1 MRYSNKR
8 LFLFSLFSSILITII
23 SLGFPIINGQSDNN
37 NNNNNNNKLTIIFLD
52 VGQGD
57 SILIIFPN
65 QKTILIDGGE
75 HDQSDTILSLL
86 KEYNIEKID
95 NVVATHPHA
104 DHIGGLLNIIQN
116 VPIGKIYDTGQEH
129 NTQTFENYLDLI
141 ESKRIPF
148 NLARENNEIDD
159 LDSKV
164 DIKIL
169 NPPEPLF
176 VGTGNDI
183 NDNSIVLKLTYSNF
197 SILFTGDIGEI
208 PEERLVSNE
217 NIIKDIDILKVP
229 HHGSK
234 YSSTVEFL
242 QTVNPQIAVISVGED
257 NRYGHPHL
265 ETLERLENQES
276 IKHIFRTDIDGTII
290 LITDGSQYAMKS
302 LDTNEIIH
310 YILN

>member
-1 MRYSNKR
+1 MRYNNNE
-8 LFLFSLFSSILITII
+8 LFLLSLFFTTTALITII
-23 SLGFPIINGQSDNN
+23 SLGFPIINAESIDNN
-37 NNNNNNNKLTIIFLD
+37 NNELTIIFLG

-57 SILIIFPN
+57 STLIIFPN
-65 QKTILIDGGE
+65 QKTMLIDGGE
-75 HDQSDTILSLL
+75 RGQSDTIISILE
-86 KEYNIEKID
+86 EYNIEKI
-95 NVVATHPHA
+95 NSVVATHPHT
-104 DHIGGLLNIIQN
+104 DHIGGLLGIIQN
-116 VPIGKIYDTGQEH
+116 VPIDKIYDSGQEH

-183 NDNSIVLKLTYSNF
+183 NDNSIVLKLSYGNF
-197 SILFTGDIGEI
+197 SILMTGDIGEI
-208 PEERLVSNE
+208 PEERLVVNNE
-217 NIIKDIDILKVP
+217 NIKNIDILKVP

-234 YSSTVEFL
+234 FSSTIEFL
-242 QTVNPQIAVISVGED
+242 HSVNPQIAIISVGEN
-257 NRYGHPHL
+257 NRYGHPDL

-276 IKHIFRTDIDGTII
+276 IDHIFRTDIDGTTI
-290 LITDGSQYAMKS
+290 LITDGNQYAMKS

>member
-1 MRYSNKR
+1 MRYSNK
-8 LFLFSLFSSILITII
+8 LFLFSFFTIALITII
-23 SLGFPIINGQSDNN
+23 SLGFSIINAQPDNK
-37 NNNNNNNKLTIIFLD
+37 NNNNNKLIIIFLD

-65 QKTILIDGGE
+65 QKTMLIDGGDR
-75 HDQSDTILSLL
+75 DQSDSILSLL

-116 VPIGKIYDTGQEH
+116 VPIGKIYDSGQEH

-148 NLARENNEIDD
+148 SLARENNEIDD
-159 LDSKV
+159 IDSKV
-164 DIKIL
+164 DIKIV

-176 VGTGNDI
+176 TGTGNDI
-183 NDNSIVLKLTYSNF
+183 NDNSIVLKLTYGNF
-197 SILFTGDIGEI
+197 SILLTGDIGEI
-208 PEERLVSNE
+208 SEERLVN
-217 NIIKDIDILKVP
+217 NKNIKDIDILKVA

-234 YSSTVEFL
+234 YSSTKEFL
-242 QTVNPQIAVISVGED
+242 QSVNPQIAVILVGEN

-276 IKHIFRTDIDGTII
+276 IQHIFRTDIDGTII
-290 LITDGSQYAMKS
+290 LITDGNQYAMKS
-302 LDTNEIIH
+302 LDTNEIIY

>member
-1 MRYSNKR
+1 MRYSNK
-8 LFLFSLFSSILITII
+8 LFLFSFFTIALITII
-23 SLGFPIINGQSDNN
+23 SLGLPIINGQSD
-37 NNNNNNNKLTIIFLD
+37 NNNNNKLTIIFLD

-116 VPIGKIYDTGQEH
+116 VPIGKIYDSGQEH

-148 NLARENNEIDD
+148 SLARENIEIDD

-176 VGTGNDI
+176 VRTGNDI

-234 YSSTVEFL
+234 YSSTKEFL
-242 QTVNPQIAVISVGED
+242 QSVNPQIAVISVGEN

-276 IKHIFRTDIDGTII
+276 IEHIFRTDIDGTII

>member
-1 MRYSNKR
+1 MRYSNK
-8 LFLFSLFSSILITII
+8 LFLFSFFTIALITII
-23 SLGFPIINGQSDNN
+23 SLGFSIINAQPDNN
-37 NNNNNNNKLTIIFLD
+37 NNNNNELTIIFPD

-65 QKTILIDGGE
+65 QKTMLIDGGDR
-75 HDQSDTILSLL
+75 DQSDSILSLL

-116 VPIGKIYDTGQEH
+116 VSIGKIYDSGQEH

-148 NLARENNEIDD
+148 SLARENNEIDD
-159 LDSKV
+159 IDSKV
-164 DIKIL
+164 DIKIV

-176 VGTGNDI
+176 TGTGNDI
-183 NDNSIVLKLTYSNF
+183 NDNSIVLKLTYGNF
-197 SILFTGDIGEI
+197 SILLTGDIGEI
-208 PEERLVSNE
+208 SEERLVN
-217 NIIKDIDILKVP
+217 NRNIKDIDILKVA

-234 YSSTVEFL
+234 YSSTKEFL
-242 QTVNPQIAVISVGED
+242 QSVNPQIAVILVGEN

-265 ETLERLENQES
+265 ETLERLENQEN
-276 IKHIFRTDIDGTII
+276 IQHIFRTDIDGTII
-290 LITDGSQYAMKS
+290 LITDGNQYAMKS
-302 LDTNEIIH
+302 LDTYEIIYH
-310 YILN
+310 ILN

>member
-1 MRYSNKR
+1 MRYSNK
-8 LFLFSLFSSILITII
+8 LFLFSFFTIALITII
-23 SLGFPIINGQSDNN
+23 SLGLPIINAQYD
-37 NNNNNNNKLTIIFLD
+37 NNNNKLTIIFLD

-65 QKTILIDGGE
+65 QKTMLIDGGD
-75 HDQSDTILSLL
+75 HDQFDTILSLL
-86 KEYNIEKID
+86 EEYNIEKID

-104 DHIGGLLNIIQN
+104 DHIGGLLNIIQK

-234 YSSTVEFL
+234 YSSTKEFL
-242 QTVNPQIAVISVGED
+242 QSVNPQIAVISVGEN

>member
-1 MRYSNKR
+1 MRYSNK
-8 LFLFSLFSSILITII
+8 LFLFSFFTIALITII
-23 SLGFPIINGQSDNN
+23 LLGFSIINAQPD
-37 NNNNNNNKLTIIFLD
+37 NNNNNNNKLIIIFLD

-65 QKTILIDGGE
+65 QKTMLIDGGDR
-75 HDQSDTILSLL
+75 DQSDSILSLL

-116 VPIGKIYDTGQEH
+116 VPIGKIYDSGQEH

-148 NLARENNEIDD
+148 SLARENNEIDD
-159 LDSKV
+159 IDSKV
-164 DIKIL
+164 DIKIV

-176 VGTGNDI
+176 TGTGNDI
-183 NDNSIVLKLTYSNF
+183 NDNSIVLKLTYGNF
-197 SILFTGDIGEI
+197 SILLTGDIGEI
-208 PEERLVSNE
+208 SEERLVN
-217 NIIKDIDILKVP
+217 NKNIKDIDILKVA

-234 YSSTVEFL
+234 YSSTKEFL
-242 QTVNPQIAVISVGED
+242 QSVNPQIAVILVGEN

-265 ETLERLENQES
+265 ETLERLENQEN
-276 IKHIFRTDIDGTII
+276 IQYIFRTDIDGTII
-290 LITDGSQYAMKS
+290 LITDGNQYAMKS
-302 LDTNEIIH
+302 LDTNEIIYH
-310 YILN
+310 ILN